1 MEIVKGKRLGSFVDA
16 LRSLLAGC
24 WVVLCFS
31 LPAFADWYPLGH
43 TEDVP
48 AFSKEHIQLLPP
60 SDTGTRPALIY
71 EGGDLFLGVG
81 DLYEGFETPWGAVWQ
96 PQLWIF
102 GTMRSSVHMYDN
114 SSANSTASEWANRLD
129 LYANIQ
135 LTGTEKFIIGI
146 RPLDKNE
153 PSKFSRVAFND
164 NRGDGRSEFNGDIRT
179 MFFEGDLGSLFP
191 RLDPEGT
198 SWLDY
203 GFSVG
208 RQLLQFQEGIM
219 LNDEVDAIALI
230 RNNIHL
236 PGIPGL
242 RSSFV
247 WGWNDLGRSDAE
259 RDDRANMFGLFNSA
273 DTQKTYWNL
282 DLVYVTD
289 EDAVGDSYHIGLS
302 AIQRI
307 GFYSTAFRINT
318 SIAEEDDNA
327 EVGTGTLYSAEFSFT
342 PKRSDDIVYLNAYFA
357 SGKFTQVGREP
368 VVGGP
373 LGALGI
379 LFASPSIGNFGSEM
393 ISFAND
399 VAGFAMGYQAFWNH
413 HRTNLTLELATRIDT
428 SDKGCIT
435 TGRGK
440 RCDDIAIGFEFRQRL
455 AQRIQL
461 QVDSHY
467 NVQEKRSDG
476 YGLRTEI
483 LYQF

>member
-1 MEIVKGKRLGSFVDA
+1 
-16 LRSLLAGC
+16 
-24 WVVLCFS
+24 
-31 LPAFADWYPLGH
+31 
-43 TEDVP
+43 
-48 AFSKEHIQLLPP
+48 
-60 SDTGTRPALIY
+60 
-71 EGGDLFLGVG
+71 
-81 DLYEGFETPWGAVWQ
+81 
-96 PQLWIF
+96 
-102 GTMRSSVHMYDN
+102 MYDN

>member
-1 MEIVKGKRLGSFVDA
+1 MEIVKGKRLCSLGRA
-16 LRSLLAGC
+16 LRSLLVGGLGG
-24 WVVLCFS
+24 LCSS
-31 LPAFADWYPLGH
+31 LPAYADWYPLGH

-71 EGGDLFLGVG
+71 EGGDAFLGVG

-114 SSANSTASEWANRLD
+114 SSANSTASEWANRLA
-129 LYANIQ
+129 LFANIQ

-455 AQRIQL
+455 AHRIQL
-461 QVDSHY
+461 QIDSHY
-467 NVQEKRSDG
+467 TVQEKRSDG
-476 YGLRTEI
+476 YGMRTEI

>member
-1 MEIVKGKRLGSFVDA
+1 MEIVKGKRLGSFGDA

-24 WVVLCFS
+24 WAVLCFS
-31 LPAFADWYPLGH
+31 LPAYGGWYPLGH

-48 AFSKEHIQLLPP
+48 AFSDEHIQLLAP
-60 SDTGTRPALIY
+60 SDTGSRPALIY

-81 DLYEGFETPWGAVWQ
+81 DLYEGFETPWGAIWQ

-102 GTMRSSVHMYDN
+102 GTMRSSLHMFDN
-114 SSANSTASEWANRLD
+114 GSANSTASEWANRLD
-129 LYANIQ
+129 LYANVQ
-135 LTGTEKFIIGI
+135 LTGTEKFIIGV

-164 NRGDGRSEFNGDIRT
+164 NRGSGQSEFNMDIRT

-191 RLDPEGT
+191 KLDPSGT
-198 SWLDY
+198 TWLDY

-219 LNDEVDAIALI
+219 LNDEVDALALI

-236 PGIPGL
+236 PGIPSL

-259 RDDRANMFGLFNSA
+259 RDDRANMFGLFNSW
-273 DTQKTYWNL
+273 DTQITSWNL

-289 EDAVGDSYHIGLS
+289 EDAVGDGYHMGIS

-307 GFYSTAFRINT
+307 GLFSTAFRINS
-318 SIAEEDDNA
+318 SISEDNDNA
-327 EVGTGTLYSAEFSFT
+327 EVGTGTLYSAEISFT
-342 PKRSDDIVYLNAYFA
+342 PQRSDDIVYFNSFIAA
-357 SGKFTQVGREP
+357 GNFTQVGREP

-379 LFASPSIGNFGSEM
+379 MFASPSIGNFGSEM
-393 ISFAND
+393 ISFADD

-413 HRTNLTLELATRIDT
+413 HRTSLTLELAGRKDT
-428 SDKGCIT
+428 SGQ
-435 TGRGK
+435 RF
-440 RCDDIAIGFEFRQRL
+440 DDIAFGFEFRQRL

>member
-1 MEIVKGKRLGSFVDA
+1 MEIVKGKRLGSLGGA
-16 LRSLLAGC
+16 LLSLLVGGLG
-24 WVVLCFS
+24 VLCFS
-31 LPAFADWYPLGH
+31 LPAYADWYPLGH

>member
-1 MEIVKGKRLGSFVDA
+1 MEIVKGKRLCSLGRA
-16 LRSLLAGC
+16 LRSLLVGGLG
-24 WVVLCFS
+24 VLCSS
-31 LPAFADWYPLGH
+31 LPAYADWYPLGH

>member
-1 MEIVKGKRLGSFVDA
+1 MVQMFGRALELSRRILHGLVLLGI
-16 LRSLLAGC
+16 
-24 WVVLCFS
+24 VLCFS
-31 LPAFADWYPLGH
+31 VPAYADWFPLGH
-43 TEDVP
+43 TSERS
-48 AFSKEHIQLLPP
+48 AFSEEHIQLLAP
-60 SDTGTRPALIY
+60 SGTGSRPALIY

-96 PQLWIF
+96 PQLWVF
-102 GTMRSSVHMYDN
+102 GTMRSAVQMFEN
-114 SSANSTASEWANRLD
+114 GSANSTASEWANRLD

-135 LTGTEKFIIGI
+135 LTGTEKFIIGV

-164 NRGDGRSEFNGDIRT
+164 NRGSGQSEFNMDIRT

-191 RLDPEGT
+191 KLDPSGT
-198 SWLDY
+198 TWLDY

-219 LNDEVDAIALI
+219 LNDEVDALALI

-236 PGIPGL
+236 PGIPSL
-242 RSSFV
+242 RSSLV
-247 WGWNDLGRSDAE
+247 WGWNELGRSDAE
-259 RDDRANMFGLFNSA
+259 RDDRANMFGLFNSW
-273 DTQKTYWNL
+273 DMQTTSWNL

-289 EDAVGDSYHIGLS
+289 EDAVGDGYHMGIS

-307 GFYSTAFRINT
+307 GLFSTAFRINS
-318 SIAEEDDNA
+318 SISEDNDNA
-327 EVGTGTLYSAEFSFT
+327 EVGTGTLYSAEISFT
-342 PKRSDDIVYLNAYFA
+342 PKRSDDIVYFNSFIAA
-357 SGKFTQVGREP
+357 GNFTQVGREP

-379 LFASPSIGNFGSEM
+379 LFASPSLGNFGSEM
-393 ISFAND
+393 ISFADD
-399 VAGFAMGYQAFWNH
+399 VAGFATGYQAFWNH
-413 HRTNLTLELATRIDT
+413 HRTSLTLEVAGRKDT
-428 SDKGCIT
+428 SGE
-435 TGRGK
+435 RF
-440 RCDDIAIGFEFRQRL
+440 DDIAFGFEFRQRL

-461 QVDSHY
+461 QIDSHY
-467 NVQEKRSDG
+467 TVQEKRSDG

>member
-1 MEIVKGKRLGSFVDA
+1 MQKVSFGEKKMGSIGNA
-16 LRSLLAGC
+16 LRSLLIGS
-24 WVVLCFS
+24 VFVLCS
-31 LPAFADWYPLGH
+31 GLSAHADWFPLGH
-43 TEDVP
+43 TEEVP
-48 AFSKEHIQLLPP
+48 AFSDEHIQLRPP

-96 PQLWIF
+96 PQLWVF
-102 GTMRSSVHMYDN
+102 GTMRSSLHMFDN
-114 SSANSTASEWANRLD
+114 GGANSTASEWANRLD
-129 LYANIQ
+129 LYANVQ
-135 LTGTEKFIIGI
+135 LTGTEKFIIGV

-153 PSKFSRVAFND
+153 PSKFSRVSFND
-164 NRGDGRSEFNGDIRT
+164 NRGDGQSEFNMDIRT

-191 RLDPEGT
+191 TLDPEGAT
-198 SWLDY
+198 WRDF

-219 LNDEVDAIALI
+219 LNDEVDAVALI

-236 PGIPGL
+236 PGVPGF

-259 RDDRANMFGLFNSA
+259 RDDRADMFGLFNSL

-282 DLVYVTD
+282 DFVYVND
-289 EDAVGDSYHIGLS
+289 EEAAGDSYHVGIS

-307 GFYSTAFRINT
+307 GLWSTAFRVN
-318 SIAEEDDNA
+318 SSFAEDNNSA
-327 EVGTGTLYSAEFSFT
+327 EAGTGTLLSAEFSFT
-342 PKRSDDIVYLNAYFA
+342 PFKSDDIVYMNPFVAA
-357 SGKFTQVGREP
+357 GNFTQVGREP

-379 LFASPSIGNFGSEM
+379 LFASPSIGNFGSEL

-399 VAGFAMGYQAFWNH
+399 VAGFAAGYQAFWND
-413 HRTNLTLELATRIDT
+413 HRTSLTLEVA
-428 SDKGCIT
+428 
-435 TGRGK
+435 GRKDISGD
-440 RCDDIAIGFEFRQRL
+440 RFDDIAFGYEFRQRL

-467 NVQEKRSDG
+467 TVQEKRSDG

>member
-1 MEIVKGKRLGSFVDA
+1 LGSFVDA

-31 LPAFADWYPLGH
+31 LPAYADWYPLGH

>member
-1 MEIVKGKRLGSFVDA
+1 MEIVKGKRLGSLGRA
-16 LRSLLAGC
+16 LLSLLVGGLG
-24 WVVLCFS
+24 VLCFS
-31 LPAFADWYPLGH
+31 LSAYADWYPLGH

-48 AFSKEHIQLLPP
+48 AFSEEHIQLLPP

-71 EGGDLFLGVG
+71 EGGDAFLGVG

-342 PKRSDDIVYLNAYFA
+342 PKRSDDIVYFNAYFA

-461 QVDSHY
+461 QIDSHY
-467 NVQEKRSDG
+467 TVQEKRSNG